1 MTTYKRNSD
10 IEKVFKV
17 NILPYLPMEIKLIL
31 GRLPSMTVCE
41 LEEIRLRATKPLII
55 QCRSR
60 DYIVNADGIL
70 QDNENNAY
78 IVMQEHIQRAVE
90 LISHN
95 SIYAF
100 QEELKNGFITIRGGH
115 RIGIAGKT
123 VVEGKTV
130 KNIKDISGLNFR
142 ISKEIPGC
150 SDKFAKY
157 LINQNNQIMNTL
169 IVSPPGCGK
178 TTMLRDLAR
187 ILSDGA
193 KEFGISGARVGIV
206 DERSEIAA
214 CFKGVA
220 QHNVGIRTDVLDGCP
235 KSVGM
240 VMMLRSMSPDVII
253 TDEIGNEGDRDAVLQ
268 VINAGVKIISAA
280 HGYSISELKTRRE
293 VLELIEMKVF
303 ERYVVLSKKNG
314 PGTIDEIV
322 DGITMES
329 IRRWW

>member
-1 MTTYKRNSD
+1 MTTYKRESE
-10 IEKVFKV
+10 IGKVFKV
-17 NILPYLPMEIKLIL
+17 NILPYLPPEIKIL
-31 GRLPSMTVCE
+31 LGVLPTKTVCE
-41 LEEIRLRATKPLII
+41 LEEIRLRASKPLII
-55 QCRSR
+55 QCRSH
-60 DYIVNADGIL
+60 DYIISSNGKV
-70 QDNENNAY
+70 QDHENNAF
-78 IVMQEHIQRAVE
+78 IVRQEHIKRAVE

-100 QEELKNGFITIRGGH
+100 QEELKNGFITIKGGH
-115 RIGIAGKT
+115 RIGIAGRT
-123 VVEGKTV
+123 VIEGKTV

-142 ISKEIPGC
+142 ISKEVPGC
-150 SDKFAKY
+150 SDKYVKH
-157 LINQNNQIMNTL
+157 LIDQNMQIMNTL

-187 ILSDGA
+187 IFSHGKKEYGLSGV
-193 KEFGISGARVGIV
+193 RVGIV

-220 QHNVGIRTDVLDGCP
+220 QHDVGIRTDVLDGCP

-268 VINAGVKIISAA
+268 VINAGVKIVSAA

-293 VLELIEMKVF
+293 VLELIDMKVF
-303 ERYVVLSKKNG
+303 ERFVVLSKRHG
-314 PGTIDEIV
+314 PGTVDEIV
-322 DGITMES
+322 DGITMQS
-329 IRRWW
+329 LRRW